1 MRRLAMMVLLV
12 AFGGCRKP
20 TAPEARVLP
29 DVLRVR
35 VRVTRPAAV
44 DLAGMAPLVGTLRPW
59 QHAVL
64 SARVSGDV
72 LSLAIERGD
81 RVEKGKLLGALRV
94 PGLPQQA
101 AAAIANG
108 VVAEAAWSEQK
119 EISDRVKSVASANS
133 AAVSAQ
139 EVALAAARAET
150 ARAKV
155 LAARAEASRAS
166 ALMSDA
172 RVVAPFDGVIVNRF
186 VDAGSSVGAGDKLV
200 ELADISTLRLVLDI
214 PERLIFL
221 AHTGASVAVILP
233 ALGDRRVDAKI
244 SRFAPALD
252 AATRSLRV
260 EIDLHNDG
268 SLFAGTEARVR
279 FTDAQGKVLTIPAGA
294 LVVDAKGIFVFLVR
308 DGRAIRRPIEIGAD
322 DGARVEVR
330 RGLTA
335 DDEVVV
341 GGGGLLADGDSIEVA
356 R

>member
-1 MRRLAMMVLLV
+1 MRRLAVMVLLMV
-12 AFGGCRKP
+12 LGGCRKP
-20 TAPEARVLP
+20 SSPEAHVRP

-35 VRVTRPAAV
+35 VRVTRPAAL

-101 AAAIANG
+101 AAAIASG

-119 EISDRVKSVASANS
+119 EISDRLKSVASANS

-166 ALMSDA
+166 ALMIDA
-172 RVVAPFDGVIVNRF
+172 RVVAPFDGVIVNRL
-186 VDAGSSVGAGDKLV
+186 VDAGSSVGSGDKLV
-200 ELADISTLRLVLDI
+200 ELADISTLRLVLDV
-214 PERLIFL
+214 PERQTFL
-221 AHTGASVAVILP
+221 ARMGAPVTVTIP
-233 ALGDRRVDAKI
+233 ALGERRIDAKI

-260 EIDLHNDG
+260 EIDLKNDG

-279 FTDAQGKVLTIPAGA
+279 FGDAQGKVLTIPADA
-294 LVVDAKGIFVFLVR
+294 LVVDAKGSFVFVAR
-308 DGRAIRRPIEIGAD
+308 DGKAVRLPIEVGSD

-330 RGLTA
+330 KGVTA